1 MTTENILKLDEG
13 IMIEEEVLEEALRVA
28 RLQLGFKQVIPGVNI
43 TDAHQSV
50 PVFGTHWGRGLLTSY
65 QGRFDAVVGSC
76 GTSHA
81 ELKKQLQ
88 PGEKTEGT
96 FYYGYDGRTKTLYL
110 DYATDRTFEFN
121 NKVMGAIINALRLTP
136 GFFHSMVVG

>member
-13 IMIEEEVLEEALRVA
+13 IMVEEEVLEEALRVA
-28 RLQLGFKQVIPGVNI
+28 NLKLGFKQVVPGVNVM
-43 TDAHQSV
+43 DAHQSV
-50 PVFGTHWGRGLLTSY
+50 PVFGSHWGRGILVSNR
-65 QGRFDAVVGSC
+65 GRYDAVVGSC

-81 ELKKQLQ
+81 ELKKQMQ
-88 PGEKTEGT
+88 PGESTEGT

-121 NKVMGAIINALRLTP
+121 NKTIDAIINSLRLTP
-136 GFFHSMVVG
+136 GFFHGMLVG